1 MKKRRIISLI
11 ALCLVPACCLVSAS
25 CLVPASCLAQTES
38 RSTLPPDS
46 FNYSSALDTVRQT
59 GFYRITLTPELVAK
73 CQEDLS
79 DLRIG
84 DKDGKFM
91 PYVLRSD
98 LPIFTAENFIDFPI
112 LSNERLKDS
121 STEMVIANRSSVALN
136 HLLLIIKNSSVYR
149 TAILSGSD
157 DREKWFVIRE
167 HIILEQAGS
176 DTADHYVQAISFP
189 SSTYR
194 FLKLILED
202 KGLLPVNILRAG
214 ITTRHSINGR
224 YLGVPFPAL
233 SQKDS
238 TNGHSYIT
246 LQYRDSYRIDKLELI
261 LKGPALFK
269 RHAIVYDNGV
279 QDHRQLAEADLT
291 PGNLFLP
298 VPSVKTNSLILEIAN
313 GDDKPLTVQAVKTAE
328 LNQYLLTY
336 LQPGA
341 DYRLLAGNAH
351 AMAPDY
357 DLKYFADSLGQD
369 PHELGSGPLQPIV
382 HGPSAGPAPADHRG
396 LMLWIILGV
405 VLLLLTYLS
414 LNMTK
419 AISGKKQ

>member
-1 MKKRRIISLI
+1 MKKGRINSPTI
-11 ALCLVPACCLVSAS
+11 LCLVSVACLASAT
-25 CLVPASCLAQTES
+25 CLAQS
-38 RSTLPPDS
+38 PPQSSFPPDS
-46 FNYSSALDTVRQT
+46 FAYWSALDTVRQA

-73 CQEDLS
+73 CREDLS
-79 DLRIG
+79 DLRIA

-98 LPIFTAENFIDFPI
+98 LPVFTAENFIDFPI
-112 LSNERLKDS
+112 LSNEKLKDS
-121 STEMVIANRSSVALN
+121 STEIVIANRSTAGLD

-167 HIILEQAGS
+167 HIVLEQAGS

-194 FLKLILED
+194 FFKLILDD

-233 SQKDS
+233 IQNDS
-238 TNGHSYIT
+238 TNRHSYIT
-246 LQYRDSYRIDKLELI
+246 LQYRDHYRIDRLELI

-269 RHAIVYDNGV
+269 RHAIVYDNGS
-279 QDHRQLAEADLT
+279 QDRRQLAETDLT
-291 PGNLFLP
+291 PGNTTLSI
-298 VPSVKTNSLILEIAN
+298 PSVKTNSLTLEIAN
-313 GDDKPLTVQAVKTAE
+313 GDDKPLIVEAVRTAE
-328 LNQYLLTY
+328 LDQYLLTY

-341 DYRLLAGNAH
+341 GYGLMAGFAH

-357 DLKYFADSLGQD
+357 DLRYFADSLGRD

-382 HGPSAGPAPADHRG
+382 RSFAGRPAPTDHRAF
-396 LMLWIILGV
+396 MLWIILGV

-414 LNMTK
+414 LNMAK
-419 AISGKKQ
+419 AITGKKQ